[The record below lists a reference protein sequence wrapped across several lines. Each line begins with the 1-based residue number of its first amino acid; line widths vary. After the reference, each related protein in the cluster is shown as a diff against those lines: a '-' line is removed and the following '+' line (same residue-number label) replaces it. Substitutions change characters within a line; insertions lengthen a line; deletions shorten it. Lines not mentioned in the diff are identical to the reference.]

1 MREELILFLCGLFAF
16 LVPLLVQLPLCTL
29 AEGLLRQGGLLFS
42 IGWLLAALA
51 VLAVDET
58 SSPISLG
65 PYLAGLL
72 LTGSL
77 LALAGYSL
85 AWAVCYIHRKR
96 K

>member
-1 MREELILFLCGLFAF
+1 M
-16 LVPLLVQLPLCTL
+16 PLLVQLSLCTL

-72 LTGSL
+72 L
-77 LALAGYSL
+77 ALAGYSL
-85 AWAVCYIHRKR
+85 ARAAYYIHRKR

>member
-51 VLAVDET
+51 VLSVDET

-72 LTGSL
+72 L
-77 LALAGYSL
+77 ALAGYSL
-85 AWAVCYIHRKR
+85 ARAAYYIHRKR

>member
-1 MREELILFLCGLFAF
+1 M
-16 LVPLLVQLPLCTL
+16 PLLVQLSRCTL

-72 LTGSL
+72 L
-77 LALAGYSL
+77 ALAGYSL
-85 AWAVCYIHRKR
+85 ARAAYYIHRKR

>member
-1 MREELILFLCGLFAF
+1 M
-16 LVPLLVQLPLCTL
+16 PLLVQLSLCTL

-58 SSPISLG
+58 SSSISLG

-72 LTGSL
+72 L
-77 LALAGYSL
+77 ALAGYSL
-85 AWAVCYIHRKR
+85 ARAAYYIHRKR

>member
-1 MREELILFLCGLFAF
+1 M
-16 LVPLLVQLPLCTL
+16 PLLVQLPLCPL
-29 AEGLLRQGGLLFS
+29 AEGLLRQDGLLFS

-72 LTGSL
+72 L
-77 LALAGYSL
+77 ALAGYSL
-85 AWAVCYIHRKR
+85 ARAAYYIH
-96 K
+96 